1 MILAD
6 SSVWLAFFADEP
18 GADRFAEAL
27 SRPADVLVPTIVLHE
42 VFKVVLRGAGEGAA
56 FRAAAALRRGRMVD
70 LDSTVAVLAARLA
83 VDHRL
88 PTADSLIYATAQQC
102 GVVVWTQDTH
112 FRDLPD
118 VEFFKKA

>member
-27 SRPADVLVPTIVLHE
+27 SCPAEVLVPTIVLHE

-56 FRAAAALRRGRMVD
+56 FRAAAALRRGRTVD
-70 LDSTVAVLAARLA
+70 LDATVAVLAARLA
-83 VDHRL
+83 VEHQL
-88 PTADSLIYATAQQC
+88 PTADSFIYATARHY
-102 GVVVWTQDTH
+102 GVVVWTQDAH
-112 FRDLPD
+112 FGGLPD
-118 VEFFKKA
+118 VKFFEKA